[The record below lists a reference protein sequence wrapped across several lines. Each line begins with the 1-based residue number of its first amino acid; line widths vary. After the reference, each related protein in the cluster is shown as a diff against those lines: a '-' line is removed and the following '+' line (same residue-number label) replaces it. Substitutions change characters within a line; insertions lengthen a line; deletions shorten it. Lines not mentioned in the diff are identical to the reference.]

1 MIVRPARPVDA
12 VPIGRV
18 HVAAWR
24 SAYAGILPETAL
36 HRLSVPRQAAQYG
49 AAIRARRGVFVAEA
63 GRQVVGF
70 CTVGRARNRFAD
82 GEVETLY
89 VLDDWRDHGFGRA
102 LMQIG
107 AERLRR
113 EEGARSLML
122 WVLRDNPGRWF
133 YQRLGGRPAAEGWT
147 EVSGTAVP
155 QVAYVWDRIETLGP
169 ASTV

>member
-24 SAYAGILPETAL
+24 SAYAGILPETSL

-49 AAIRARRGVFVAEA
+49 AAIRGRRGVFVAEA
-63 GRQVVGF
+63 GGHVVGF
-70 CTVGRARNRFAD
+70 CTVGRARSRFAD

-102 LMQIG
+102 LMQMG
-107 AERLRR
+107 ADRLRTD
-113 EEGARSLML
+113 GARSLML

-133 YQRLGGRPAAEGWT
+133 YQRMGGRPAAQGVT
-147 EVSGTAVP
+147 EVGGTAMP
-155 QVAYVWDRIETLGP
+155 QIAYVWDRIETLGS
-169 ASTV
+169 ASAP